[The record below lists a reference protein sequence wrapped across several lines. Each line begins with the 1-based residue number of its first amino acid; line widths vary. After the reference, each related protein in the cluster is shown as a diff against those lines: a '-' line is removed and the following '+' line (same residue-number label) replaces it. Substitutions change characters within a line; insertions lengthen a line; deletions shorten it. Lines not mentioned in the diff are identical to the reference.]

1 MKCRQNDAYAVRMT
15 DGSPL
20 VSYAGV
26 SFPLADSH
34 DQSSPSREM
43 TIALIA
49 SGLYGY
55 YAFMAFTAFTK
66 FTGSRKSK
74 RFVLILQILQMS
86 YAQGL
91 VMQKSQY
98 FRAC

>member
-1 MKCRQNDAYAVRMT
+1 MKCRQNDAYAVHMT

-20 VSYAGV
+20 VSYARV

-49 SGLYGY
+49 SGLYGWVLRLH
-55 YAFMAFTAFTK
+55 
-66 FTGSRKSK
+66 GLHEVHERRKSK
-74 RFVLILQILQMS
+74 RFVLILQMS

-91 VMQKSQY
+91 VMPKSQY